1 MCPLWG
7 WSLRARESVDGDNLL
22 GGSGGLV
29 GPTTE
34 YLHYSSESTMTML
47 FETTPYAAD
56 LNLLVDQ

>member
-7 WSLRARESVDGDNLL
+7 WSLRARESVGGDNLL
-22 GGSGGLV
+22 GGSGDIV

-34 YLHYSSESTMTML
+34 YVHYLSESTML

-56 LNLLVDQ
+56 LNLKVDQ